1 MISKLKVILAV
12 VILSIFLVKG
22 NTVWADWWL
31 RPDTRP
37 TAPALPREEER
48 LPTLMPTTAVPSPT
62 PTGRVGGPSV
72 TPVPTSTSGGSSSSE
87 DPCASGKSYSGPYCG
102 WSPDVSTGGG
112 GGGGGETQPRVG
124 GPQVLG
130 LSKTSSAQ
138 VSLSDIILLAGVLCL
153 LLYVK
158 SKLGKVNPV

>member
-1 MISKLKVILAV
+1 MISKLKLILAV

-22 NTVWADWWL
+22 NFVLADWWQ

-37 TAPALPREEER
+37 SPPNLPRDESR
-48 LPTLMPTTAVPSPT
+48 LPTSEPTSAPPTPS

-72 TPVPTSTSGGSSSSE
+72 TPQPTSSAESTSGE

-102 WSPDVSTGGG
+102 WSPSIESGGG
-112 GGGGGETQPRVG
+112 GGGGGEGARIG
-124 GPQVLG
+124 GAQILG
-130 LSKTSSAQ
+130 LSKTSGADMAP
-138 VSLSDIILLAGVLCL
+138 SDIILLAGVLCL

-158 SKLGKVNPV
+158 SKLEKVKPV